1 MAESN
6 NGPSTATSVL
16 VSDTLPAGIASD
28 SWSGT
33 DGSSGAGPI
42 NDTIGSLAVGGTVTY
57 TVIASVSPS
66 ATGTLSNTVTVSTAN
81 DTNSSNNTATDTDT
95 LTPQVD
101 VGVTKVDNK
110 GGFVDHAEHGDG
122 GSGDELHVHGGGEQ
136 QRSEHGDERVGE
148 RHVAGGDRE
157 RQLERD

>member
-1 MAESN
+1 M
-6 NGPSTATSVL
+6 
-16 VSDTLPAGIASD
+16 SDTLPAGIASD

-33 DGSSGAGPI
+33 DGSDGASGPI

-110 GGFVDHAEHGDG
+110 GGSSITPSTGTVVPGTSFTYTVVVSNYGPSSATSVLVSDT
-122 GSGDELHVHGGGEQ
+122 LP
-136 QRSEHGDERVGE
+136 
-148 RHVAGGDRE
+148 AGTG
-157 RQLERD
+157 